1 MDNHKAARTNDTKEL
16 NQVQLLLLARAK
28 LVDNSGDDSGMVGWL
43 EGLGLP
49 ALLSTVDAGPVR
61 HHGLTGCPRV
71 LPSKPLTR
79 WRPEQD
85 VSCGCSPAKSLSGG
99 WPEGWRAPRD
109 PARVKG
115 ERHAEKDKDHLTRR
129 RKFRPPGRHCQ
140 RFGCRNLQSRDEI
153 TIALRLARSSGL
165 YHF

>member
-1 MDNHKAARTNDTKEL
+1 MPPWITTRPLGQANDTKEL
-16 NQVQLLLLARAK
+16 NQVQLPLLAGAK
-28 LVDNSGDDSGMVGWL
+28 LVDNSVDDSGMVGWL

-99 WPEGWRAPRD
+99 WSEG
-109 PARVKG
+109 
-115 ERHAEKDKDHLTRR
+115 
-129 RKFRPPGRHCQ
+129 
-140 RFGCRNLQSRDEI
+140 
-153 TIALRLARSSGL
+153 
-165 YHF
+165 

>member
-61 HHGLTGCPRV
+61 HHGLTGSPRV
-71 LPSKPLTR
+71 FPPKPNTVRRRNWRSEKLPSLNTWIR
-79 WRPEQD
+79 YLSQ
-85 VSCGCSPAKSLSGG
+85 CG
-99 WPEGWRAPRD
+99 
-109 PARVKG
+109 G
-115 ERHAEKDKDHLTRR
+115 ERGLFLLRR
-129 RKFRPPGRHCQ
+129 TVLGSPRVFP
-140 RFGCRNLQSRDEI
+140 
-153 TIALRLARSSGL
+153 
-165 YHF
+165 